1 MAVVVTKFGGSSVAT
16 AERIKKVAARLVQRH
31 QQGDRVVAVVSAMG
45 DNTDY
50 LLELAHSVNPSPSE
64 REMDMLL
71 STGEQV
77 SVAVLAMAVE
87 ALGVPAVS
95 HTGAQVGIYTDDTHT
110 KAKIDHISGGS
121 ILADLD
127 GGKVVIVAG
136 FQGINSRGEITT
148 LGRGGSDTTAV
159 ALAASINADFC
170 EIYSDVDGVYTADP
184 RICPKAH
191 RIDQLSY
198 EEMLELSSSGA
209 GVLQLRAVEFAR
221 NHGVV
226 IHALSSFVDGP
237 GTYIR
242 KAEDLMAQDH
252 MEGPVIS
259 GVAHDLSEAKITI
272 RHVPDTRGVA
282 ALLFERMA
290 ELNVNVDMIIQDVSH
305 EGMTDISFTAPLD
318 DVDRMIPACRDIS
331 TSVGAE
337 GVEVNT
343 HIAKVSLVGAG
354 MKSYPGVSAKM
365 FRTLADAGVNISMIS
380 TSPIRI
386 SIVIDA
392 DQCQQAVSVLH
403 NAFGLDDT
411 SDSANT
417 VKVVR

>member
-1 MAVVVTKFGGSSVAT
+1 MALVVAKFGGSSVAT
-16 AERIKKVAARLVQRH
+16 PERVKNVAARLVRRH
-31 QQGDRVVAVVSAMG
+31 NEGDQVVAVVSAMG

-50 LLELAHSVNPSPSE
+50 LLDLAHSINPNPPA

-77 SVAVLAMAVE
+77 SIAVLAMAVI
-87 ALGVPAVS
+87 AQGVPAVS
-95 HTGAQVGIYTDDTHT
+95 HTGAQVGIVTDSTHS
-110 KAKIDHISGGS
+110 KAKIDHITAER
-121 ILADLD
+121 IRDDLD
-127 GGKVVIVAG
+127 EGKVVIVAG
-136 FQGINSRGEITT
+136 FQGINEKGEITT

-159 ALAASINADFC
+159 ALAAAIKADTC

-184 RICPKAH
+184 RVCPKAH
-191 RIDQLSY
+191 RLDQLSY
-198 EEMLELSSSGA
+198 EEMLELSSNGA
-209 GVLQLRAVEFAR
+209 GVLNLRAVEFAR
-221 NHGVV
+221 NYGVV
-226 IHALSSFVDGP
+226 IHALSSFIDSP
-237 GTYIR
+237 GTIVK
-242 KAEDLMAQDH
+242 KAEDNMEFDH

-259 GVAHDLSEAKITI
+259 GVAHDLSEAKITL
-272 RHVPDTRGVA
+272 RHVPDTQGVA
-282 ALLFERMA
+282 AMLFERMA

-318 DVDRMIPACRDIS
+318 DIDKITPACQQIS
-331 TSVGAE
+331 QIIKAE

-365 FRTLADAGVNISMIS
+365 FRVLADSGVNISMIS

-386 SIVIDA
+386 SVVLDA
-392 DQCQQAVSVLH
+392 DQCQVAVRALH
-403 NAFGLDDT
+403 TAFGLDEE
-411 SDSANT
+411 APAGT